1 MTQTIKSLEKTVK
14 KQKRVG
20 KAKEYLKTRLKA
32 DKEAIKEAY
41 DNKQWYTIRSALGN
55 QWANWFIFAGARE
68 RGKTFSVQEY
78 VLGTYFNPKSK
89 LYKKPFYWM
98 RLNDIA
104 LKNML
109 MNNGAKMFEPLLV
122 RKYHL
127 EGIRVSGDTI
137 YLTDKNG
144 KKTDILCYVYGLSV
158 AYNNKGA
165 ALFDKKTF
173 KGANIIVDEIAFEK
187 GQRRTFDVCYNLRL
201 QIENIVRSERTNVKV
216 FFMLN
221 NTEDCPEIMAMFG
234 FIPLEFGRY
243 KLKRKHCFI
252 DYIPNNKAY
261 ENRRKNALANE
272 IDTNTGNFTNKVK
285 RDIQLIYKGRR
296 TSPTAIIKFSR
307 DENDWF
313 TLWDNKVICKY
324 QNEKKTNVI
333 AMKRYID
340 EVFNVDNR
348 DTIIE
353 INDVRGFKFK
363 DILTQTLFYKALEN
377 IKK

>member
-1 MTQTIKSLEKTVK
+1 MTKKEAAKILKEDKLNLKVK
-14 KQKRVG
+14 KDKEKQKALYD
-20 KAKEYLKTRLKA
+20 AKEF
-32 DKEAIKEAY
+32 
-41 DNKQWYTIRSALGN
+41 YTIRAILGN
-55 QWANWFIFAGARE
+55 QWANWFILAGARE
-68 RGKTFSVQEY
+68 RGKTFSVQDFC
-78 VLGTYFNPKSK
+78 LSQYFNPKSK

-109 MNNGAKMFEPLLV
+109 MNNGAKMFEPILV
-122 RKYHL
+122 RQYGL
-127 EGIRVSGDTI
+127 ENIKVSGDTV
-137 YLTDKNG
+137 YLTNKQG
-144 KKTDILCYVYGLSV
+144 KKTDVLCYVYGLSV

-201 QIENIVRSERTNVKV
+201 QIENICRSERTNVRV

-221 NTEDCPEIMAMFG
+221 NTEDCPDIMAMFG
-234 FIPLEFGRY
+234 FIPLEFGIY
-243 KLKRKHCFI
+243 KLKRKHCVI
-252 DYIPNNKAY
+252 DYIPNNEAY
-261 ENRRKNALANE
+261 NKRRKNALANE

-285 RDIQLIYKGRR
+285 RDIQLIYKGRLTR
-296 TSPTAIIKFSR
+296 PTSIIKFSR

-313 TLWDNKVICKY
+313 TVWDNNVICKY
-324 QNEKKTNVI
+324 NNEKKASAI

-340 EVFNVDNR
+340 EVFNPELR
-348 DTIIE
+348 DSIIE